1 MGIFTRRKKEVEQP
15 KVEERAVVLNGLNFN
30 NFSSYSNEQALRLS
44 AVYRSVESIANAMA
58 VLPFNVYKIDDDS
71 KTKVKHNLTNILNL
85 RPEKRFNHYEWMRIM
100 ISSLLLKGNAYAY
113 IQRDEQLNVTSLTYI
128 DADFVTPMLQKDGSV
143 KYLVTGMSQ
152 AVDALNMIH
161 LYLHL
166 DSTHRGISVIKYA
179 SRSLET
185 ASEAE
190 KHADNFFKSGANLS
204 GIIKASSVLT
214 NDQKKQIQESW
225 RGAFNTGSDNKVSVA
240 VLPAGLDYQPIS
252 VTPEDSEL
260 LSTRKYN
267 VVEIARFFGVP
278 PFKLFEYA
286 DASYNSLE
294 WAQIM
299 YLQDTILPLAEM
311 IKAEFNLKLFKPSQ
325 VGRLMLDVDFSILM
339 STNKETEANYYKTL
353 MVNGIISINEA
364 RHKLGYEP
372 IDDSIGDK
380 HYMQLSM
387 SSVDAIAEGLNV
399 KKADVDN
406 DAKYAQN
413 TNNNEAQKT
422 NE

>member
-1 MGIFTRRKKEVEQP
+1 MGIFSRRKKEVEQP
-15 KVEERAVVLNGLNFN
+15 KAEERAVVLNGLSFN
-30 NFSSYSNEQALRLS
+30 SWTSYSNEQALRLS
-44 AVYRSVESIANAMA
+44 AVYRSVETIANALA
-58 VLPFNVYKIDDDS
+58 VLPFSVYRVDDDS
-71 KTKVKHNLTNILNL
+71 KVKVKHNLTNILNL
-85 RPEKRFNHYEWMRIM
+85 KPEKRFNRFEWMKIM
-100 ISSLLLKGNAYAY
+100 VTSVLLKGNAYAY
-113 IQRDEQLNVTSLTYI
+113 IQRDEQLNVVGLTYI
-128 DADFVTPMLQKDGSV
+128 DADFVTPMVQPDGTI
-143 KYLVTGMSQ
+143 KYIVTGMSQ
-152 AVDALNMIH
+152 AVDAVNMIH

-166 DSTHRGISVIKYA
+166 DSSYRGISVIKYA

-185 ASEAE
+185 ANEAE

-204 GIIKASSVLT
+204 GIIKASSTLT
-214 NDQKKQIQESW
+214 NEQKKQIQESW
-225 RGAFNTGSDNKVSVA
+225 RGAFNSGSDNKVSVA
-240 VLPAGLDYQPIS
+240 VLPQGLDYQPIS

-267 VVEIARFFGVP
+267 VVEIARFMGVP
-278 PFKLFEYA
+278 PFKLFEYQ

-299 YLQDTILPLAEM
+299 FLQDTILPMAEM

-325 VGRLMLDVDFSILM
+325 VGKLMLDVDFSILM
-339 STNKETEANYYKTL
+339 STNKETEASYYKTL

-364 RHKLGYEP
+364 RNKLGYEP
-372 IDDSIGDK
+372 IDDEIGDK

-387 SSVDAIAEGLNV
+387 SSVDAIAQGLNV

-406 DAKYAQN
+406 DAKFTQN

>member
-1 MGIFTRRKKEVEQP
+1 MGIFTRRKKEEP

-30 NFSSYSNEQALRLS
+30 TWTSYSNEQALRLS
-44 AVYRSVESIANAMA
+44 AVYRSVETIANALA
-58 VLPFNVYKIDDDS
+58 VLPFSVYRVDDDS
-71 KTKVKHNLTNILNL
+71 KMKVKHNLTTILNL
-85 RPEKRFNHYEWMRIM
+85 RPEKKYNHYEWMKIM
-100 ISSLLLKGNAYAY
+100 MSSVLLKGNAYAY

-128 DADFVTPMLQKDGSV
+128 DSDYVTPMLQKDGSV
-143 KYLVTGMSQ
+143 KYLVAGMSQ
-152 AVDALNMIH
+152 AIDAINMIH

-166 DSTHRGISVIKYA
+166 DSTYRGISVIKYA

-204 GIIKASSVLT
+204 GIIKASSTLT

-225 RGAFNTGSDNKVSVA
+225 RGAFNSGSDNKVSVA
-240 VLPAGLDYQPIS
+240 VLPQGLDYQPIS

-278 PFKLFEYA
+278 PFKLFEYEK
-286 DASYNSLE
+286 ASYNNLE

-299 YLQDTILPLAEM
+299 FLQDTILPLTEM
-311 IKAEFNLKLFKPSQ
+311 VKAEFNLKLFKPSQ
-325 VGRLMLDVDFSILM
+325 VGKLMLDMDFAILM

-364 RHKLGYEP
+364 RNKLGYEP

-387 SSVDAIAEGLNV
+387 SSVDAIAQGLNV

-406 DAKYAQN
+406 DAKFTQN
-413 TNNNEAQKT
+413 TNNNEAKKT

>member
-1 MGIFTRRKKEVEQP
+1 MGIFSRKKKEPVVQ
-15 KVEERAVVLNGLNFN
+15 EERSIVLNGLNFN
-30 NFSSYSNEQALRLS
+30 NWSSYSNEQALRLS
-44 AVYRSVESIANAMA
+44 AVYRSVETIANALA
-58 VLPFNVYKIDDDS
+58 VLPFSVYKVDGDR
-71 KTKVKHNLTNILNL
+71 KMKVNHNLSNILNFK
-85 RPEKRFNHYEWMRIM
+85 PEKRFNHFEWMKLM
-100 ISSLLLKGNAYAY
+100 MTSVLLKGNAYAY

-128 DADFVTPMLQKDGSV
+128 DADYVTPMIQKDGSV
-143 KYLVTGMSQ
+143 KYLVTGMNQ
-152 AVDALNMIH
+152 AVDAVNMIH
-161 LYLHL
+161 LYIHL
-166 DSTHRGISVIKYA
+166 DSTYRGISVIKYA

-204 GIIKASSVLT
+204 GIIKASSTLT
-214 NDQKKQIQESW
+214 NEQKRQIQESW
-225 RGAFNTGSDNKVSVA
+225 RGAFNSGSDNKVSVA
-240 VLPAGLDYQPIS
+240 VLPQGLDYQPIS

-278 PFKLFEYA
+278 PFKLFEYE

-299 YLQDTILPLAEM
+299 FLQDTILPLAEM

-325 VGRLMLDVDFSILM
+325 LFKLVLDMDFAILM

-372 IDDSIGDK
+372 ISDEIGDK

-387 SSVDAIAEGLNV
+387 SSVDAIAQGLNV

-406 DAKYAQN
+406 DAKFTQN
-413 TNNNEAQKT
+413 TNNNKESKT

>member
-1 MGIFTRRKKEVEQP
+1 MGLFSRKQKKTVEP
-15 KVEERAVVLNGLNFN
+15 VVEERAVTLGGLSFN
-30 NFSSYSNEQALRLS
+30 SYTTYSNEQALRLS
-44 AVYRSVESIANAMA
+44 AVYRSVETIANALA
-58 VLPFNVYKIDDDS
+58 VLPFSVYKVDND
-71 KTKVKHNLTNILNL
+71 KKVKVNHNLSTILNL
-85 RPEKRFNHYEWMRIM
+85 KPDKKYTHYQWMKIM
-100 ISSLLLKGNAYAY
+100 MSSVLLKGNAFAY
-113 IQRDEQLNVTSLTYI
+113 IQRDENLNVVSLTYI
-128 DADFVTPMLQKDGSV
+128 DSDYVTPMPQKDGTV
-143 KYLVTGMSQ
+143 KYIVAGMSQ
-152 AVDALNMIH
+152 AVDAINMIH

-166 DSTHRGISVIKYA
+166 DNTFKGISVIKYA
-179 SRSLET
+179 SRALET

-204 GIIKASSVLT
+204 GIIKASSTLT
-214 NDQKKQIQESW
+214 NEQKKQIQESW
-225 RGAFNTGSDNKVSVA
+225 RGAFNSGSDNKVSVA
-240 VLPAGLDYQPIS
+240 VLPQGLDYQPIS

-278 PFKLFEYA
+278 PFKLFEYE
-286 DASYNSLE
+286 DANYNSLE

-299 YLQDTILPLAEM
+299 FLQDTILPLAEM

-325 VGRLMLDVDFSILM
+325 VGKLMLDMDFAVLM

-364 RHKLGYEP
+364 RNKLGYEP
-372 IDDSIGDK
+372 IEDEIGNK

-387 SSVDAIAEGLNV
+387 SSVDAIAAGLNV

-406 DAKYAQN
+406 NAKQ
-413 TNNNEAQKT
+413 NNEPKANDQ
-422 NE
+422 

>member
-15 KVEERAVVLNGLNFN
+15 VAEERAVMLNGLSFN
-30 NFSSYSNEQALRLS
+30 SWTSYSNEQALRLS
-44 AVYRSVESIANAMA
+44 AVYRSVETIANALA
-58 VLPFNVYKIDDDS
+58 VLPFSVYKVDDDN
-71 KTKVKHNLTNILNL
+71 KTKVKHSLSTILNL
-85 RPEKRFNHYEWMRIM
+85 RPEKRFNHYEWMKLM
-100 ISSLLLKGNAYAY
+100 MSSVLLKGNAFAY
-113 IQRDEQLNVTSLTYI
+113 IQRDENLNVTSLTYI
-128 DADFVTPMLQKDGSV
+128 DADFVTPMIQPDGSV
-143 KYLVTGMSQ
+143 KYLVAGMSQ
-152 AVDALNMIH
+152 AIDQVNMIH
-161 LYLHL
+161 LYIHL
-166 DSTHRGISVIKYA
+166 DSTYRGISVLKYA

-214 NDQKKQIQESW
+214 NDQKKQIQDSW

-278 PFKLFEYA
+278 PFKLFEYE

-299 YLQDTILPLAEM
+299 FLQDTILPLAEM
-311 IKAEFNLKLFKPSQ
+311 VKAEFNLKLFKPSQ
-325 VGRLMLDVDFSILM
+325 IGKLMLDVDYSILM
-339 STNKETEANYYKTL
+339 STNKETEANYYQTL

-364 RHKLGYEP
+364 RYKLGYEP
-372 IDDSIGDK
+372 IDENIGDK

-399 KKADVDN
+399 KEADVDN
-406 DAKYAQN
+406 DAKYTQN
-413 TNNNEAQKT
+413 TNNNNQAKT

>member
-15 KVEERAVVLNGLNFN
+15 VAEERAVMLNGLSFN
-30 NFSSYSNEQALRLS
+30 SWTSYSNEQALRLS
-44 AVYRSVESIANAMA
+44 AVYRSVETIANALA
-58 VLPFNVYKIDDDS
+58 VLPFSVYKVDDDN
-71 KTKVKHNLTNILNL
+71 KTKVKHSLSTILNL
-85 RPEKRFNHYEWMRIM
+85 RPEKRFNHYEWMKLM
-100 ISSLLLKGNAYAY
+100 MSSVLLKGNAFAY
-113 IQRDEQLNVTSLTYI
+113 IQRDENLNVTSLTYI
-128 DADFVTPMLQKDGSV
+128 DADFVTPMIQPDGSV
-143 KYLVTGMSQ
+143 KYLVAGMSQ
-152 AVDALNMIH
+152 AIDQVNMIH
-161 LYLHL
+161 LYIHL
-166 DSTHRGISVIKYA
+166 DSTYRGISVLKYA

-214 NDQKKQIQESW
+214 NDQKKQIQDSW

-267 VVEIARFFGVP
+267 VVEISRFFGVP
-278 PFKLFEYA
+278 PFKNFMYE

-299 YLQDTILPLAEM
+299 FLQDTILPLAEM
-311 IKAEFNLKLFKPSQ
+311 VKAEFNLKLFKPSQ
-325 VGRLMLDVDFSILM
+325 IGKLMLDVDYSILM

-364 RHKLGYEP
+364 RYKLGYEP
-372 IDDSIGDK
+372 IDESIGDK

-406 DAKYAQN
+406 DAKYTQN
-413 TNNNEAQKT
+413 TNNNNQAKT

>member
-15 KVEERAVVLNGLNFN
+15 VAEERAVMLNGLSFN
-30 NFSSYSNEQALRLS
+30 SWTSYSNEQALRLS
-44 AVYRSVESIANAMA
+44 AVYRSVETIANALA
-58 VLPFNVYKIDDDS
+58 VLPFSVYKVDDDN
-71 KTKVKHNLTNILNL
+71 KTKVKHSLSTILNL
-85 RPEKRFNHYEWMRIM
+85 RPEKRFNHYEWMKLM
-100 ISSLLLKGNAYAY
+100 MSSVLLKGNAFAY
-113 IQRDEQLNVTSLTYI
+113 IQRDENLNVTSLTYI
-128 DADFVTPMLQKDGSV
+128 DADFVTPMIQPDGSV
-143 KYLVTGMSQ
+143 KYLVAGMSQ
-152 AVDALNMIH
+152 AIDQVNMIH
-161 LYLHL
+161 LYIHL
-166 DSTHRGISVIKYA
+166 DSTYRGISVLKYA

-214 NDQKKQIQESW
+214 NDQKKQIQDSW

-278 PFKLFEYA
+278 PFKLFEYE

-299 YLQDTILPLAEM
+299 FLQDTILPLAEM
-311 IKAEFNLKLFKPSQ
+311 VKAEFNLKLFKPSQ
-325 VGRLMLDVDFSILM
+325 IGKLMLDVDYSILM

-364 RHKLGYEP
+364 RYKLGYEP
-372 IDDSIGDK
+372 IDENIGDK

-406 DAKYAQN
+406 DAKYTQN
-413 TNNNEAQKT
+413 TNNNNQAKT

>member
-15 KVEERAVVLNGLNFN
+15 VAEERAVTLNGLSFN
-30 NFSSYSNEQALRLS
+30 SWTSYSNEQALRLS
-44 AVYRSVESIANAMA
+44 AVYRSVETIANALA
-58 VLPFNVYKIDDDS
+58 VLPFSVYKVDDDN
-71 KTKVKHNLTNILNL
+71 KTKVKHSLSTILNL
-85 RPEKRFNHYEWMRIM
+85 RPEKRFNHYEWMKLM
-100 ISSLLLKGNAYAY
+100 MSSVLLKGNAFAY
-113 IQRDEQLNVTSLTYI
+113 IQRDENLNVTSLTYI
-128 DADFVTPMLQKDGSV
+128 DADFVTPMIQPDGSV
-143 KYLVTGMSQ
+143 KYLVAGMSQ
-152 AVDALNMIH
+152 AIDQVNMIH
-161 LYLHL
+161 LYIHL
-166 DSTHRGISVIKYA
+166 DSTYRGISVLKYA

-278 PFKLFEYA
+278 PFKLFEYE

-299 YLQDTILPLAEM
+299 FLQDTILPLAEM
-311 IKAEFNLKLFKPSQ
+311 VKAEFNLKLFKPSQ
-325 VGRLMLDVDFSILM
+325 IGKLMLDVDYSILM

-364 RHKLGYEP
+364 RYKLGYEP
-372 IDDSIGDK
+372 IDESIGDK

-406 DAKYAQN
+406 DAKYTQN
-413 TNNNEAQKT
+413 TNNNNQAKT

>member
-15 KVEERAVVLNGLNFN
+15 VAEERAVMLNGLSFN
-30 NFSSYSNEQALRLS
+30 SWTSYSNEQALRLS
-44 AVYRSVESIANAMA
+44 AVYRSVETIANALA
-58 VLPFNVYKIDDDS
+58 VLPFSVYKVDDDN
-71 KTKVKHNLTNILNL
+71 KTKVKHSLSTILNL
-85 RPEKRFNHYEWMRIM
+85 RPEKRFNHYEWMKLM
-100 ISSLLLKGNAYAY
+100 MSSVLLKGNAFAY
-113 IQRDEQLNVTSLTYI
+113 IQRDENLNVTSLTYI
-128 DADFVTPMLQKDGSV
+128 DADFVTPMIQPDGSV
-143 KYLVTGMSQ
+143 KYLVAGMSQ
-152 AVDALNMIH
+152 AIDQVNMIH
-161 LYLHL
+161 LYIHL
-166 DSTHRGISVIKYA
+166 DSTYRGISVLKYA

-214 NDQKKQIQESW
+214 NDQKKQIQDSW

-278 PFKLFEYA
+278 PFKLFEYE

-299 YLQDTILPLAEM
+299 FLQDTILPLAEM
-311 IKAEFNLKLFKPSQ
+311 VKAEFNLKLFKPSQ
-325 VGRLMLDVDFSILM
+325 IGKLMLDVDYSILM

-364 RHKLGYEP
+364 RYKLGYEP
-372 IDDSIGDK
+372 IDENIGDK

-399 KKADVDN
+399 KEADVDN
-406 DAKYAQN
+406 DAKYTQN
-413 TNNNEAQKT
+413 TNNNNQAKT